1 MIFLSIY
8 PSLSLLISTH
18 CVYKCFSQPQFGKKY
33 ETDLEGLQAYM
44 LFIKILNCLLSLIE
58 KLLWKMEKRQF
69 HKYLWGKVRMCP
81 SKFHCNGFFSYHT
94 DITERQAINK
104 KCVRLLFQLLSSLA
118 INLALD
124 WSMQKHFVTPFPQ
137 ICSLNFFFYAP
148 ATSHLLDC
156 QPLNQGCHLL
166 QVGCCKWSIGEF
178 KTQLLLILI
187 GIKCLHKMPQ
197 PKLFVVLSDTIH
209 RQIIKF
215 QAVILNHLPNRI
227 RIYKV
232 KK

>member
-1 MIFLSIY
+1 MFFPASVWEEVWNRSGRLASLHAFHQNSQLSSFLNRK
-8 PSLSLLISTH
+8 
-18 CVYKCFSQPQFGKKY
+18 VV
-33 ETDLEGLQAYM
+33 
-44 LFIKILNCLLSLIE
+44 
-58 KLLWKMEKRQF
+58 R
-69 HKYLWGKVRMCP
+69 KVRMCP